1 MDRRGPAL
9 SPDLDFVSGR
19 RKLRAAPRARRLR
32 RLVQCPAERPAP
44 RIGHG
49 AESSRVRL
57 RLDRIP
63 LRHNLRAG
71 LRLRPDGDDS
81 LHQLLVLPGNANLR
95 LPDHAVLDQGH
106 DRRIAQQGSGRHRRR
121 LGRNRRHGAA
131 PVTLAILGLAFI
143 VLVIVGLPISFAVG
157 VASVIATFLLS
168 GVDNATIVQRMLTA
182 INTFP
187 LLAVIFF
194 VFAGVLMARGGIAR
208 RLVMMAEVLVG
219 WLPGSLAQIV
229 CVASMFFGGVTGSA
243 VAEVSSIGSMM
254 IPAMEKDGYSR
265 RFATAI
271 VLMAATM
278 GPIIP
283 PSIGMI
289 VFAHVAG
296 NVSIAALFLAGVIPG
311 VLIGMSLMAASFVH
325 GKLYHRKE
333 LPVIPMRDKIIRVID
348 GMAGV
353 FTMVIILGGII
364 SGIFT
369 ATEAGAAAAVYAL
382 ILTVFVYK
390 EIKISEL
397 PEIMWEC
404 CLTNAVVMLLIATC
418 SVFSWILTY
427 ENLPTLL
434 AENFFN
440 LIQSKWAFLLLLNV
454 FLLIVGMFI
463 DMTPALIMLVPML
476 IPLAIKFDINMVHLG
491 LIMVINLSFGLTTP
505 PVGTALFVALKV
517 GKISMDKLLPPLLPL
532 LACMSVVL
540 LLVTYVPSIYDWL
553 PRMLGLMK

>member
-1 MDRRGPAL
+1 M
-9 SPDLDFVSGR
+9 
-19 RKLRAAPRARRLR
+19 
-32 RLVQCPAERPAP
+32 
-44 RIGHG
+44 I
-49 AESSRVRL
+49 
-57 RLDRIP
+57 
-63 LRHNLRAG
+63 
-71 LRLRPDGDDS
+71 
-81 LHQLLVLPGNANLR
+81 LL
-95 LPDHAVLDQGH
+95 
-106 DRRIAQQGSGRHRRR
+106 
-121 LGRNRRHGAA
+121 
-131 PVTLAILGLAFI
+131 ILGLAFI
-143 VLVIVGLPISFAVG
+143 VLTIVGLPISFAVG
-157 VASVIATFLLS
+157 VATVLGTFLLP
-168 GVDNATIVQRMLTA
+168 GVDNATIVQRMLTSV
-182 INTFP
+182 NTFP

-243 VAEVSSIGSMM
+243 VAEGSSIGAVM

-271 VLMAATM
+271 VLTAATM

-311 VLIGMSLMAASFVH
+311 VMIGLSLMVASFVH
-325 GKLYHRKE
+325 GKLYHQRI
-333 LPVIPMRDKIIRVID
+333 LPRLERSEKIRRVID
-348 GMAGV
+348 GAAGV

-382 ILTVFVYK
+382 VLTVFVYK
-390 EIKISEL
+390 EIRISEL
-397 PEIMWEC
+397 PGIIWDC
-404 CLTNAVVMLLIATC
+404 CVTNAVVMLLIATC
-418 SVFSWILTY
+418 SVYAWILTY
-427 ENLPTLL
+427 ENLPNML

-440 LIQSKWAFLLLLNV
+440 LIQSKWAFLLILNV
-454 FLLIVGMFI
+454 FLLIVGMFV

-476 IPLAIKFDINMVHLG
+476 LPLALKFDINLVHLG

-517 GKISMDKLLPPLLPL
+517 GQISMEKIIPPLLPL
-532 LACMSVVL
+532 LACMCVVL
-540 LLVTYVPSIYDWL
+540 MFVTYVPEVYMWL
-553 PRMLGLMK
+553 PRGFGLVK

>member
-1 MDRRGPAL
+1 MT
-9 SPDLDFVSGR
+9 
-19 RKLRAAPRARRLR
+19 
-32 RLVQCPAERPAP
+32 LV
-44 RIGHG
+44 
-49 AESSRVRL
+49 
-57 RLDRIP
+57 
-63 LRHNLRAG
+63 
-71 LRLRPDGDDS
+71 
-81 LHQLLVLPGNANLR
+81 
-95 LPDHAVLDQGH
+95 
-106 DRRIAQQGSGRHRRR
+106 
-121 LGRNRRHGAA
+121 
-131 PVTLAILGLAFI
+131 ILGLAFV
-143 VLVIVGLPISFAVG
+143 VLTALGMPIAFAVG
-157 VASVIATFLLS
+157 VSSVIATLLLP
-168 GVDNATIVQRMLTA
+168 GVDNATIVQRMLTS

-194 VFAGVLMARGGIAR
+194 VFAGTLMARGGIAR

-243 VAEVSSIGSMM
+243 VAEVSSIGAMM
-254 IPAMEKDGYSR
+254 IPAMERDGYSR

-271 VLMAATM
+271 VLTAATM

-311 VLIGMSLMAASFVH
+311 VLIGLSLMVASFVH
-325 GKLYHRKE
+325 GKLYHRKV
-333 LPVIPMRDKIIRVID
+333 LPKLALREKVRRVID

-364 SGIFT
+364 SGVFT

-382 ILTVFVYK
+382 FLSMVVYR
-390 EIKISEL
+390 EIKLREL
-397 PEIMWEC
+397 PGIIWEC
-404 CLTNAVVMLLIATC
+404 CVTNSVVMLLIATC
-418 SVFSWILTY
+418 SVYAWILTY
-427 ENLPTLL
+427 ENLPNML

-440 LIQSKWAFLLLLNV
+440 LIQSKWGFLLILNV
-454 FLLIVGMFI
+454 FLLIVGMFV

-476 IPLAIKFDINMVHLG
+476 LPLATKFDINLVHLG

-517 GKISMDKLLPPLLPL
+517 GRISMDKLIPPLLPL
-532 LACMSVVL
+532 LACMCVVL
-540 LLVTYVPSIYDWL
+540 AVRHLCAGGLHVAAAQPRPGEVSPSARAPDQAAYLLALSEAHSASGPAL
-553 PRMLGLMK
+553 A

>member
-1 MDRRGPAL
+1 M
-9 SPDLDFVSGR
+9 
-19 RKLRAAPRARRLR
+19 
-32 RLVQCPAERPAP
+32 
-44 RIGHG
+44 
-49 AESSRVRL
+49 
-57 RLDRIP
+57 
-63 LRHNLRAG
+63 
-71 LRLRPDGDDS
+71 
-81 LHQLLVLPGNANLR
+81 
-95 LPDHAVLDQGH
+95 
-106 DRRIAQQGSGRHRRR
+106 
-121 LGRNRRHGAA
+121 
-131 PVTLAILGLAFI
+131 TLAILGATFLLLA
-143 VLVIVGLPISFAVG
+143 LVGLPISFAVG
-157 VASVIATFLLS
+157 VATVVGTFLLS

-182 INTFP
+182 VNTFP

-229 CVASMFFGGVTGSA
+229 VVASMFFGGVTGSA

-254 IPAMEKDGYSR
+254 IPAMEKDGYTR

-296 NVSIAALFLAGVIPG
+296 NVSIAALFIAGIIPG
-311 VLIGMSLMAASFVH
+311 VLIGVSLMAASFVH
-325 GKLYHRKE
+325 GKLYHQKE
-333 LPVIPMRDKIIRVID
+333 LPIIPRREKIIRVID
-348 GMAGV
+348 GFAGI

-364 SGIFT
+364 SGVFT
-369 ATEAGAAAAVYAL
+369 ATEAGAAAALYAL

-397 PEIMWEC
+397 PEILWEC

-434 AENFFN
+434 ADNFFN
-440 LIQSKWAFLLLLNV
+440 LIQSKWAFLLILNG
-454 FLLIVGMFI
+454 FLLVVGMFI

-540 LLVTYVPSIYDWL
+540 LLVTYVPAVYDWL

>member
-1 MDRRGPAL
+1 MT
-9 SPDLDFVSGR
+9 
-19 RKLRAAPRARRLR
+19 
-32 RLVQCPAERPAP
+32 
-44 RIGHG
+44 
-49 AESSRVRL
+49 
-57 RLDRIP
+57 
-63 LRHNLRAG
+63 
-71 LRLRPDGDDS
+71 
-81 LHQLLVLPGNANLR
+81 LLV
-95 LPDHAVLDQGH
+95 
-106 DRRIAQQGSGRHRRR
+106 
-121 LGRNRRHGAA
+121 
-131 PVTLAILGLAFI
+131 LGLAFI
-143 VLVIVGLPISFAVG
+143 LLTVVGLPISFAVG
-157 VASVIATFLLS
+157 VASVIGTFLLP
-168 GVDNATIVQRMLTA
+168 GVDNATIVQRMLTS

-194 VFAGVLMARGGIAR
+194 VFSGVLMARGGIAR
-208 RLVMMAEVLVG
+208 RLVLMAEVLVG

-243 VAEVSSIGSMM
+243 VAEVSSIGAMM

-271 VLMAATM
+271 VLTAATM

-311 VLIGMSLMAASFVH
+311 VLIGLSLMAASFVH
-325 GKLYHRKE
+325 GKLYHQKK
-333 LPVIPMRDKIIRVID
+333 LPTLSRREKVRRIFD

-353 FTMVIILGGII
+353 FTMVIVLGGII
-364 SGIFT
+364 SGVFT

-382 ILTVFVYK
+382 FLTVFVYR

-397 PEIMWEC
+397 PEILWEC
-404 CLTNAVVMLLIATC
+404 CLTNAVVMMLIATC
-418 SVFSWILTY
+418 SVYSWILTY

-440 LIQSKWAFLLLLNV
+440 LIQSKWAFLLILNL
-454 FLLIVGMFI
+454 FLLVVGMFV

-476 IPLAIKFDINMVHLG
+476 IPLALKFGIDMVHLG
-491 LIMVINLSFGLTTP
+491 LVMVINLAFGLTTP

-517 GKISMDKLLPPLLPL
+517 ANLPMDKIIAPLLPL
-532 LACMSVVL
+532 LACMCAVL
-540 LLVTYVPSIYDWL
+540 LLVTYMPEIYVWL
-553 PRMLGLMK
+553 PRSFGLIK

>member
-1 MDRRGPAL
+1 M
-9 SPDLDFVSGR
+9 
-19 RKLRAAPRARRLR
+19 
-32 RLVQCPAERPAP
+32 
-44 RIGHG
+44 
-49 AESSRVRL
+49 
-57 RLDRIP
+57 
-63 LRHNLRAG
+63 
-71 LRLRPDGDDS
+71 
-81 LHQLLVLPGNANLR
+81 
-95 LPDHAVLDQGH
+95 
-106 DRRIAQQGSGRHRRR
+106 
-121 LGRNRRHGAA
+121 
-131 PVTLAILGLAFI
+131 TLAILGLAFI

>member
-1 MDRRGPAL
+1 M
-9 SPDLDFVSGR
+9 
-19 RKLRAAPRARRLR
+19 
-32 RLVQCPAERPAP
+32 
-44 RIGHG
+44 
-49 AESSRVRL
+49 
-57 RLDRIP
+57 
-63 LRHNLRAG
+63 
-71 LRLRPDGDDS
+71 
-81 LHQLLVLPGNANLR
+81 
-95 LPDHAVLDQGH
+95 
-106 DRRIAQQGSGRHRRR
+106 
-121 LGRNRRHGAA
+121 
-131 PVTLAILGLAFI
+131 TLAILGLTFL
-143 VLVIVGLPISFAVG
+143 VLALVGLPISFAVG
-157 VASVIATFLLS
+157 VATVVGTFLLP

-182 INTFP
+182 VNTFP

-208 RLVMMAEVLVG
+208 RLVKMAEVLVG

-229 CVASMFFGGVTGSA
+229 VVASMFFGGVTGSA
-243 VAEVSSIGSMM
+243 VAEVSSIGAMM
-254 IPAMEKDGYSR
+254 IPAMEKDGYTR

-296 NVSIAALFLAGVIPG
+296 NVSIAALFIAGIVPG
-311 VLIGMSLMAASFVH
+311 VLIGVSLMAASFVH
-325 GKLYHRKE
+325 GTLYHQKVM
-333 LPVIPMRDKIIRVID
+333 PVIPLREKIIRVID
-348 GMAGV
+348 GFAGI

-364 SGIFT
+364 SGVFT
-369 ATEAGAAAAVYAL
+369 ATEAGAAAAMYAL
-382 ILTVFVYK
+382 VLTVFVYK
-390 EIKISEL
+390 EIKISDL
-397 PEIMWEC
+397 PEILWEC
-404 CLTNAVVMLLIATC
+404 CLTNAVVMMLIATC

-440 LIQSKWAFLLLLNV
+440 LIQSKWAFLLILNG
-454 FLLIVGMFI
+454 FLLVVGMFI

-476 IPLAIKFDINMVHLG
+476 IPLAVKFDIDMVHLG
-491 LIMVINLSFGLTTP
+491 LIMVINLAFGLTTP

-517 GKISMDKLLPPLLPL
+517 GRISMEKIIPPLLPL

-540 LLVTYVPSIYDWL
+540 LLVTYVPAIYDWL